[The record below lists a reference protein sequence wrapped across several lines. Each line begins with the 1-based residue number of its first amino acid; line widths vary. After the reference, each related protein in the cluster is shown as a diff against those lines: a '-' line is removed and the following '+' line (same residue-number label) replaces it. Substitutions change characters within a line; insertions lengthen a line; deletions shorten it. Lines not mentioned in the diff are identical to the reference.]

1 MPALRAAMK
10 KTSILLA
17 ASIVGSTSWAVSAV
31 AAENFKRLSGTQIR
45 AKVTGMQLTDEVHYR
60 LSTIAT
66 AR

>member
-1 MPALRAAMK
+1 MK